1 MVFGN
6 ESLKVHI
13 SKGLAGF
20 TALGAALWT
29 MNETLIPSIF
39 LLPLSL
45 YLLRGCPLCWTI
57 GLFETIAMR
66 YFKAS
71 GRSAGGSKRIST

>member
-6 ESLKVHI
+6 ESLKLHI
-13 SKGLAGF
+13 AKGLVGF
-20 TALGAALWT
+20 AALGGAFWT
-29 MNETLIPSIF
+29 MNETLIPSIV

-66 YFKAS
+66 YFKARGKSIS
-71 GRSAGGSKRIST
+71 G